1 MSDSAN
7 QVHAEESE
15 AAPGA
20 VDAKFARR
28 RRLLKIGASGVPVA
42 MTLTSRSVLA
52 AGTCTTTSAWG
63 STQLMNTASV
73 VAHHHS
79 FTITTSSLATW
90 QAATGTALG
99 PFATL
104 YSAKTFSFTSA
115 LNLFNGLTV
124 NQLFDGA
131 APTAWSNA
139 LKTGTVKN
147 AIKSTATTSTSFQ
160 RMIIVAALNVQ
171 SSTTSNKVSSCTTI
185 AELKVMGKASTD
197 GPYTT
202 ANGLVLATVLPYLAA
217 NFLAF

>member
-7 QVHAEESE
+7 QVHAGQSE
-15 AAPGA
+15 AGPVAA
-20 VDAKFARR
+20 DAKFARR

-42 MTLTSRSVLA
+42 LTLTSRSVL

-73 VAHHHS
+73 NAHHNS
-79 FTITTSSLATW
+79 FTVSTSSLATW
-90 QAATGTALG
+90 QAATSSAPG
-99 PFATL
+99 PFTTL
-104 YSAKTFSFTSA
+104 YSAKTFGFGSA
-115 LNLFNGLTV
+115 ALLFSGLTV

-131 APTAWSNA
+131 APTAWSTA
-139 LKTGTVKN
+139 LKGAKVKD

-202 ANGLVLATVLPYLAA
+202 ANGLTLSTVLPYLAA
-217 NFLAF
+217 NYLAF